1 MNKNKKIINISGI
14 VILILITFL
23 LTRQAYNKSDTS
35 IVKEYYITKTVH
47 TIDSTNY
54 YNKLNDL
61 NNKLITYVNSNEL
74 LKKSYINL
82 LNEYNNAPDSI
93 KTILQPIL
101 INSCDSVVNKQDSII
116 DIQNLII
123 KQDSIYIKSQE
134 TTISRLDSLFTASNE
149 LLQKSN
155 DNLLKTKKKL
165 IRTRKLGI
173 IGTIG
178 GFITGMIIKIK

>member
-1 MNKNKKIINISGI
+1 MNKKIINISGI

-82 LNEYNNAPDSI
+82 LNEYNNAPDSV

-116 DIQNLII
+116 GIQDLII

-134 TTISRLDSLFTASNE
+134 TTISRLDKLYTDSKT
-149 LLQKSN
+149 LLDKSN
-155 DNLLKTKKKL
+155 DNLLKIKNKL
-165 IRTRKLGI
+165 IRTRKIGI
-173 IGTIG
+173 FSTITSFIGGVFLGTI
-178 GFITGMIIKIK
+178 IK